1 VDLDGAVG
9 WCGDRRGDLDPGG
22 RDSGPARAPLLR
34 DQVMSALT
42 SGCPSASLS
51 SGLDMWNALIA
62 GHWHCRD
69 HFESGIACCFAIGR
83 AAAGG
88 SGALSE
94 LERDVVAR
102 AVCGEAN
109 KEIAY
114 ALDVTTSTA
123 ATHLRRGLRKLG
135 FPSRRALV
143 LFHCLVIAAPAGDAL
158 RAVELVHDGESLL
171 AIRACPARLATGLT
185 PSESDVAWAA
195 ARGLS
200 NEAIARERGR
210 SERTI
215 ANQLAAVFQK
225 LRVSSRSGLAS
236 ALVARAVAGTT
247 G

>member
-9 WCGDRRGDLDPGG
+9 WCGDRDGDRDPGD
-22 RDSGPARAPLLR
+22 RDGGPVRGPLLR
-34 DQVMSALT
+34 DRVMSALT
-42 SGCPSASLS
+42 SECPSAALS

-83 AAAGG
+83 ATGG
-88 SGALSE
+88 ACALSE
-94 LERDVVAR
+94 VERDVVAR
-102 AVCGEAN
+102 AVGGEAN

-225 LRVSSRSGLAS
+225 LRVSSRSALAS
-236 ALVARAVAGTT
+236 ALVARAVAGTSS
-247 G
+247 